1 MDYFSFFI
9 ELYAKVASHPPN
21 CVENFLEMLI
31 YSIAR
36 RSRNQTLLPSLALG
50 PGWTAGMTW

>member
-1 MDYFSFFI
+1 MISLSM

-31 YSIAR
+31 YS
-36 RSRNQTLLPSLALG
+36 L
-50 PGWTAGMTW
+50 